1 MNKDA
6 DNITPETL
14 EKIKSMLPSKK
25 FSRSLFLLVGI
36 VLAVIIATSFF
47 GSHRIFFKNKNNA
60 PVKANGTV
68 ADVVTRDSN
77 ENGITDWEESLW
89 GLDPEGDGATNK
101 KIIEQKKLAA
111 GIAAPGEGTTTSQ
124 TATDQFVQEF
134 LSTILAL
141 NQSGSLTPEAV
152 ANLADALGKHIDTK
166 RTPEVIYDMTDLQI
180 ATGDQMKA
188 RKAYAQGLVTLTKKY
203 QTLGIGTELD
213 IIARGLEENTTDL
226 GDLGPIASAYR
237 NFGRDLTGI
246 TVPKSAALMTVD
258 LANASVRAG
267 TALDKAATIYS
278 DALTGMVGID
288 DFLAANKDF
297 ERATERITDYL
308 NSQSI

>member
-1 MNKDA
+1 MK
-6 DNITPETL
+6 PETL